1 MNGLVFSQ
9 RVLYMVSSFFEHY
22 DIETLLGPHIHPTQ
36 LNDTV
41 LGRFL
46 DSLHAYGCTKLYGQL
61 SVGICRRLGLSVSSV
76 HMDSSSFHVDGVYN
90 SLQEEVSQDVVKIT
104 VGYSRDHRP
113 DLNQAILNLIVEH
126 QAGIVLH
133 MEALS
138 GNSSDKTVFRR
149 TSSEYVKQMQYA
161 DRVPYVIMD
170 SAGYCEQT
178 LRECGSETKWI
189 SRVPEQIKC
198 CKQVVEGDYTNWQP
212 LTDAYACVELCS
224 IYGGVG
230 QRWLLVFSEEAYKRE
245 LYTLK
250 KNFDKQSMEEWKAF
264 QGLTC
269 QVFDCQEDAQ
279 RASEAF
285 LKKCKY
291 LKINDLK
298 INSVAKYA
306 KKGRPSKGTQA
317 DSFQYFIQGTACCQL
332 ETFEQIARKKGRFV
346 LATNEVD
353 SDILNWHHY
362 KHFNFLIISYLHWI
376 SFTKGYVRS

>member
-149 TSSEYVKQMQYA
+149 TISEYVKQMQYA

-170 SAGYCEQT
+170 SA
-178 LRECGSETKWI
+178 
-189 SRVPEQIKC
+189 
-198 CKQVVEGDYTNWQP
+198 
-212 LTDAYACVELCS
+212 ELS
-224 IYGGVG
+224 
-230 QRWLLVFSEEAYKRE
+230 
-245 LYTLK
+245 
-250 KNFDKQSMEEWKAF
+250 
-264 QGLTC
+264 
-269 QVFDCQEDAQ
+269 
-279 RASEAF
+279 
-285 LKKCKY
+285 
-291 LKINDLK
+291 
-298 INSVAKYA
+298 
-306 KKGRPSKGTQA
+306 
-317 DSFQYFIQGTACCQL
+317 
-332 ETFEQIARKKGRFV
+332 
-346 LATNEVD
+346 
-353 SDILNWHHY
+353 
-362 KHFNFLIISYLHWI
+362 
-376 SFTKGYVRS
+376 